1 MNNTSGTHLV
11 NDMANAIVR
20 KELPW
25 IKTKIYG
32 GLDGEFWNC
41 LYVKD
46 AKNAWKTLIW
56 QANSE
61 SR

>member
-1 MNNTSGTHLV
+1 MKNTSGTHIV
-11 NDMANAIVR
+11 NNMANAIVR
-20 KELPW
+20 KELPSL
-25 IKTKIYG
+25 KTKIYG
-32 GLDGEFWNC
+32 GLDCEFLNY

>member
-20 KELPW
+20 KELPSL
-25 IKTKIYG
+25 KTKIYG
-32 GLDGEFWNC
+32 GLDCEFLNC

-46 AKNAWKTLIW
+46 AKNV
-56 QANSE
+56 
-61 SR
+61 